1 MLARGCAEWSSGIR
15 SKRFPRFVCGSYPC
29 LEVYGW
35 HSGAVLVILYNGW
48 LLLYCFCALVLL
60 HGEALW
66 KVSWAS
72 ISN

>member
-1 MLARGCAEWSSGIR
+1 MSARGCAKWSSGIR
-15 SKRFPRFVCGSYPC
+15 LKRFVCASRYC
-29 LEVYGW
+29 LEVDRW
-35 HSGAVLVILYNGW
+35 HSGAALVILYNGW